1 MRGCEAAKFSRFNG
15 YLVKRIKFCQ
25 NVIMDR
31 RKNPYA
37 PGAGIQPPALVG
49 RDKLLAEAQID
60 MERVLAR
67 RPVKSLMLL
76 GLRGVG
82 KTVLLNRIKADAD
95 NLDFQTAK
103 IEAPEEGALPQLLI
117 PELRRILFSL
127 DLIARAGKKLRQAM
141 AALRNFGSAF
151 KVSVG
156 EIEIGMTPAPGVA
169 DTGNIEQ
176 DMPQLIISICEAAAE
191 RNTAIGLFID
201 EVQYLS
207 PRELAAL
214 VLVCHETAQRNLPL
228 FFVGAGLPQIAALA
242 GNAKSYAERLFNYPE
257 IDRLPPE
264 AAREALTTPAKK
276 EGAAFEWDAVEEILT
291 VTERY
296 PYFIQEWG
304 YHVWNSAPKS
314 PVTKDD
320 VESAYP
326 AIISHLDANFFRVR
340 FDRLTVL
347 QQKYLRAMA
356 ELGPGPHKTGDIAAT
371 LGVDATSVATVRQ
384 QLIDKGMVWSQ
395 RHGET
400 AFTVPM
406 FDRFMK
412 RQIPVLEKHIPKRR
426 KPSQPRLL

>member
-1 MRGCEAAKFSRFNG
+1 
-15 YLVKRIKFCQ
+15 V
-25 NVIMDR
+25 DR

-49 RDKLLAEAQID
+49 RDKLLLDADID
-60 MERVLAR
+60 MDRLLEG
-67 RPVKSLMLL
+67 RPVRSLMLL

-82 KTVLLNRIKADAD
+82 KTVLLNRLKASAD
-95 NLDFQTAK
+95 KKGFQTAK
-103 IEAPEEGALPQLLI
+103 IEAPEGGALPQLLV

-127 DLIARAGKKLRQAM
+127 DLIANTGTKVRRAM

-151 KVSVG
+151 KLTIG
-156 EIEIGMTPAPGVA
+156 EIEIGMVPGPGIA
-169 DTGNIEQ
+169 DTGNLDQ
-176 DMPQLIISICEAAAE
+176 DVPQLLIAIAEAAAE
-191 RNTAIGLFID
+191 RGTAIALLVD

-207 PRELAAL
+207 EKELAAI
-214 VLVCHETAQRNLPL
+214 VIACHETAQRNLPL
-228 FFVGAGLPQIAALA
+228 FFIGAGLPQIAGLA

-257 IDRLPPE
+257 IDKLPQE
-264 AAREALTTPAKK
+264 AAAEALTAPALR
-276 EGAAFEWDAVEEILT
+276 EGVEFEPSAIQEILL

-304 YHVWNSAPKS
+304 SQVWNFANATPIKKS
-314 PVTKDD
+314 DVDQATPGIVT
-320 VESAYP
+320 
-326 AIISHLDANFFRVR
+326 HLDANFFRVR

-356 ELGPGPHKTGDIAAT
+356 ELGPGPQKTGDIATT
-371 LGVDATSVATVRQ
+371 LGVEPASVATVRQ

-406 FDRFMK
+406 FDKFMK
-412 RQIPVLEKHIPKRR
+412 RQIPILEKHVPKRR
-426 KPSQPRLL
+426 PQKAP

>member
-1 MRGCEAAKFSRFNG
+1 
-15 YLVKRIKFCQ
+15 
-25 NVIMDR
+25 MDR

-37 PGAGIQPPALVG
+37 PGAGIQPPALAG
-49 RDKLLAEAQID
+49 RDQLLADAQID

-82 KTVLLNRIKADAD
+82 KTVLLNRMKADAD

-103 IEAPEEGALPQLLI
+103 IEAPEEGTLPQLLI

-141 AALRNFGSAF
+141 GALRNFGSAF
-151 KVSVG
+151 RVSVG
-156 EIEIGMTPAPGVA
+156 EIEIGMTPTPGVA

-176 DMPQLIISICEAAAE
+176 DMPQLIIALCEAAAE
-191 RNTAIGLFID
+191 RNTAIGLFVD

-214 VLVCHETAQRNLPL
+214 VLACHETAQRNLPL

-242 GNAKSYAERLFNYPE
+242 GNAKSYAERLFNYPG
-257 IDRLPPE
+257 IDKLPPE
-264 AAREALTTPAKK
+264 AAREALTAPARK
-276 EGAAFEWDAVEEILT
+276 EGAAFESDAVEEILR

-314 PVTKDD
+314 PVTKHD

-384 QLIDKGMVWSQ
+384 QLIDKGMIWSQ

-412 RQIPVLEKHIPKRR
+412 RQIKVLEKHVPRRR
-426 KPSQPRLL
+426 KPALPRPL

>member
-1 MRGCEAAKFSRFNG
+1 
-15 YLVKRIKFCQ
+15 
-25 NVIMDR
+25 MDR

-49 RDKLLAEAQID
+49 RDKLLEDVNID
-60 MERVLAR
+60 MERLLKK
-67 RPVKSLMLL
+67 RPVRSLMLL

-82 KTVLLNRIKADAD
+82 KTVLLNRLKADAD
-95 NLDFQTAK
+95 KLGFETAK
-103 IEAPEEGALPQLLI
+103 IEAPEAGALPQLLV

-127 DLIARAGKKLRQAM
+127 DLVAKAGSKVRQAM

-151 KVSVG
+151 KIAVG
-156 EIEIGMTPAPGVA
+156 EIEIGMTPDPGVA
-169 DTGNIEQ
+169 DTGNLEQ
-176 DMPQLIISICEAAAE
+176 DMPQLLIAVAEAAAE
-191 RNTAIGLFID
+191 RETAIALFID

-207 PRELAAL
+207 AKELAAL
-214 VLVCHETAQRNLPL
+214 VVACHETAQRNLPL

-257 IDRLPPE
+257 IDKLPYEDAKKALVEPARIEGVEYEPE
-264 AAREALTTPAKK
+264 AV
-276 EGAAFEWDAVEEILT
+276 DEILR

-304 YHVWNSAPKS
+304 SHVWNYSLVSPIAKS
-314 PVTKDD
+314 DVDDATPGIVT
-320 VESAYP
+320 
-326 AIISHLDANFFRVR
+326 HLDANFFRVR

-356 ELGPGPHKTGDIAAT
+356 ELGPGPHKTGDIATA
-371 LGVDATSVATVRQ
+371 LGVDAASVATVRQ
-384 QLIDKGMVWSQ
+384 QLINKGMVWSQ

-406 FDRFMK
+406 FDKFMK
-412 RQIPVLEKHIPKRR
+412 RQIPTLEKHVPKKRNNH
-426 KPSQPRLL
+426 